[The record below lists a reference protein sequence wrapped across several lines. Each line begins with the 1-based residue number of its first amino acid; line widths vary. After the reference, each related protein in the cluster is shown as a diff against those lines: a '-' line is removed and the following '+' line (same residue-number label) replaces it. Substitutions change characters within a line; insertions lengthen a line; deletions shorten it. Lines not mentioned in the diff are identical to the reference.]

1 MVNQKFDR
9 YFVYIFITIQ
19 KEFLVE
25 FWAST
30 IYIYVV
36 RQPGRHVKVRGSWV
50 RVYHAKDIC
59 CYIVHSWEYH
69 QLDTILN
76 SNSNNNNRETRRLE
90 WCAIRQKS
98 LGELSI
104 CRLKE
109 DWYFHL
115 RAGFTCAAAVLFFFF
130 VYSFSCNWAIII
142 YISMPMYESTYL
154 ILRYLGVIINLA
166 SLYKLDLKRHRTY
179 PLFSVLYSPQFSCGS
194 YNFLLFSRVKSRRK
208 IIRKRASLNIN
219 SIYVGIFLG
228 SGRWCTAKQLLF
240 RNN

>member
-1 MVNQKFDR
+1 MQGVNRALITCQESFICKIKISILVNQKFDR
-9 YFVYIFITIQ
+9 YFVYIFIIIQ

-30 IYIYVV
+30 IYIYFVC
-36 RQPGRHVKVRGSWV
+36 QPGRHVKVRGSWV

-76 SNSNNNNRETRRLE
+76 SNNNNNRETRRLE

-115 RAGFTCAAAVLFFFF
+115 RAGFTCAAAVLFFFLLCIVF
-130 VYSFSCNWAIII
+130 VQLSYYNI
-142 YISMPMYESTYL
+142 Y
-154 ILRYLGVIINLA
+154 
-166 SLYKLDLKRHRTY
+166 
-179 PLFSVLYSPQFSCGS
+179 
-194 YNFLLFSRVKSRRK
+194 
-208 IIRKRASLNIN
+208 
-219 SIYVGIFLG
+219 
-228 SGRWCTAKQLLF
+228 
-240 RNN
+240 